1 MRANSAIGT
10 SEFALGEERL
20 VRGCPRA
27 IGTRGHKQRDG
38 RVPERDGDAGRI
50 ALYGF
55 ANRCPLGLGE
65 EVANR
70 AMMVVRRG
78 LRHEVVCVFC
88 SAAILGKT
96 IRLGLV
102 RMPVPVPVPVTVP
115 VTVTV
120 THTRSCVL
128 GDATIEGAV
137 PARA

>member
-1 MRANSAIGT
+1 
-10 SEFALGEERL
+10 
-20 VRGCPRA
+20 
-27 IGTRGHKQRDG
+27 
-38 RVPERDGDAGRI
+38 
-50 ALYGF
+50 
-55 ANRCPLGLGE
+55 
-65 EVANR
+65 
-70 AMMVVRRG
+70 MMVVRRG

-102 RMPVPVPVPVTVP
+102 RMPVPVTVP